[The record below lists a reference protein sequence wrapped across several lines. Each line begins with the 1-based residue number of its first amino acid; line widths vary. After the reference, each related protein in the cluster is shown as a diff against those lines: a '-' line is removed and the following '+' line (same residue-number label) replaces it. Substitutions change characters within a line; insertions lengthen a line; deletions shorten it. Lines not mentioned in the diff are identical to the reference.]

1 MLFAAVH
8 ESAIGTLSPSAVVP
22 TAGQKL
28 KAKRTVLAGHPAVIV
43 SCGPLCFINSLQ
55 WPWQVLNPAVE
66 CLIVRLRHNHVHI
79 ARVVIDK
86 RLPQRRD
93 VGGRRVFCLP
103 FLRSSKTHRLAGF
116 LARHPFPAAI
126 RALFSQPRIVGQI
139 RCLPIDQ
146 ALGEWDLGRVA
157 KSTPAGRLPQVPRR
171 QTRCTP

>member
-66 CLIVRLRHNHVHI
+66 CLIVRFRHNHVHI
-79 ARVVIDK
+79 ARVVIE
-86 RLPQRRD
+86 RVLCVVEAVAGASHQ
-93 VGGRRVFCLP
+93 GRRGAD
-103 FLRSSKTHRLAGF
+103 RTHWRDPCGF
-116 LARHPFPAAI
+116 EGHLWGAPHT
-126 RALFSQPRIVGQI
+126 
-139 RCLPIDQ
+139 C
-146 ALGEWDLGRVA
+146 RVA
-157 KSTPAGRLPQVPRR
+157 GHWAELSARNGSPV
-171 QTRCTP
+171 